1 MESLRIRVFA
11 PDGHF
16 VLTYCIPMVPVRP
29 DLDRLTGLLHRD
41 VARAMP
47 EPACSPLCRA
57 DASEAWPASR
67 CACHSACKKGAD
79 ARRGVQLQC
88 LAGAMD
94 EIQELSNAT
103 CMARAPIVRIDV
115 AGTKIDVFFVP
126 VLFV

>member
-1 MESLRIRVFA
+1 MQPFAAVLMQAKPGLRVGAHAIALAKREPT
-11 PDGHF
+11 PDAA
-16 VLTYCIPMVPVRP
+16 CSCS
-29 DLDRLTGLLHRD
+29 
-41 VARAMP
+41 ARA
-47 EPACSPLCRA
+47 R
-57 DASEAWPASR
+57 
-67 CACHSACKKGAD
+67 
-79 ARRGVQLQC
+79 